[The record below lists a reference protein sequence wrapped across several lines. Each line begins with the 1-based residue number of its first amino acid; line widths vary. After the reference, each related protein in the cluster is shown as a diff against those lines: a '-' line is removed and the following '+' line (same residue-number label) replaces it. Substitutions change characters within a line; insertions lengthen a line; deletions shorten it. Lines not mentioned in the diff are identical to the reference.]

1 MRISAILS
9 SFITLIFITSCSSL
23 DITSDYDPSQ
33 DFSKYKT
40 YRWAKMKERNEG
52 DLLAKNIKLWRR
64 VQSAVDKSLKEKGFE
79 KLDKGN
85 PDFIVFIHA
94 GVQQRMDVY
103 QQGGYSYGGWWGP
116 YGGYTTVSAY
126 NQGTLVIDFVDRKEK
141 ELSWRGMASDVV
153 RSYSDP
159 QELQE
164 EIDYVVS
171 AILDD
176 FPPN

>member
-1 MRISAILS
+1 MRITTILS
-9 SFITLIFITSCSSL
+9 SLIAFIIFTACSSL

-40 YRWAKMKERNEG
+40 YRWAKSKERHEG
-52 DLLAKNIKLWRR
+52 DLLAKNFRLWRR

-79 KLDKGN
+79 KLDRGN
-85 PDFIVFIHA
+85 PDFLVFIHA

-103 QQGGYSYGGWWGP
+103 QSGYGYHGWWGP
-116 YGGYTTVSAY
+116 YGGHTSVSHY
-126 NQGTLVIDFVDRKEK
+126 KQGTLVIDVVDREEK

-153 RSYSDP
+153 QNYSDP
-159 QELQE
+159 EELQD
-164 EIDYVVS
+164 EINYVVS
-171 AILDD
+171 AMLDD

>member
-1 MRISAILS
+1 MRIATILS
-9 SFITLIFITSCSSL
+9 SLIAFIIFTACSSL
-23 DITSDYDPSQ
+23 DVTSDYDPSQ

-40 YRWAKMKERNEG
+40 YRWAKMKERHKD
-52 DLLAKNIKLWRR
+52 DLLAQNIRLWKR

-79 KLDKGN
+79 KLDRGK

-103 QQGGYSYGGWWGP
+103 QSGYYYGGWWGP
-116 YGGYTTVSAY
+116 YGGRTTVSHY
-126 NQGTLVIDFVDRKEK
+126 KQGTLVVDIVDREEK

-153 RSYSDP
+153 RNYSDP

-164 EIDYVVS
+164 EIDYVVK
-171 AILDD
+171 AMLDD

>member
-1 MRISAILS
+1 MKIIAVSISLFA
-9 SFITLIFITSCSSL
+9 FIIFSACSSL

-33 DFSKYKT
+33 DFSNYKT
-40 YRWAKMKERNEG
+40 YRWAKTKERQKG
-52 DLLAKNIKLWRR
+52 DLLAKNIQLWKK

-79 KLDKGN
+79 KLDSGN

-94 GVQQRMDVY
+94 GVQDRMNVY
-103 QQGGYSYGGWWGP
+103 HHGGYYYGGWWGP
-116 YGGYTTVSAY
+116 YGGYTSVSHY
-126 NQGTLVIDFVDRKEK
+126 KQGTLVVDIVDRKEK
-141 ELSWRGMASDVV
+141 ELSYRRMASDVV

-159 QELQE
+159 QEMQE
-164 EIDYVVS
+164 DIDYVVS

>member
-1 MRISAILS
+1 MRIAAILS
-9 SFITLIFITSCSSL
+9 LLITFIYFTACSSL

-40 YRWAKMKERNEG
+40 YRWARTKERNEG
-52 DLLAKNIKLWRR
+52 DLLAKNIMLWKR

-79 KLDKGN
+79 KLDRGN

-94 GVQQRMDVY
+94 GVQQRMAVY
-103 QQGGYSYGGWWGP
+103 QQGGYHYGGWWGP
-116 YGGYTTVSAY
+116 YGGYTTVSNY
-126 NQGTLVIDFVDRKEK
+126 KQGTLVVDIVDPKEK

-153 RSYSDP
+153 QNYSDP
-159 QELQE
+159 QELQD

-171 AILDD
+171 AMLDD

>member
-1 MRISAILS
+1 MKSITIFSILI
-9 SFITLIFITSCSSL
+9 SFIIITACSSL

-33 DFSKYKT
+33 DFSKYKN
-40 YRWAKMKERNEG
+40 YRWAKMKERHKD
-52 DLLAKNIKLWRR
+52 DLLAQNIRLWKR

-79 KLDKGN
+79 KLDRGK

-94 GVQQRMDVY
+94 GVQQRTDVY
-103 QQGGYSYGGWWGP
+103 HHGAYRYRGWWGP
-116 YGGYTTVSAY
+116 YGGYTTVNQY
-126 NQGTLVIDFVDRKEK
+126 KQGTLVIDIVDRIEK

-153 RSYSDP
+153 RNYSDS

-164 EIDYVVS
+164 EIDYVVK

-176 FPPN
+176 FPPH